1 MALHEPRSDRARAG
15 DAKLEINPKRSLL
28 ASSGREHSFLPELPV
43 VLRLHGLSVLDH
55 TYLSLISYTFPA
67 PFLGTVSLIAV
78 FFFCRPL
85 CLSFL
90 FTFWPF
96 RLYRIGRS
104 APAVAVISFPF
115 DFLVVYLF
123 YYKLTHLT

>member
-43 VLRLHGLSVLDH
+43 LLRLHGLSVLDH

-78 FFFCRPL
+78 FFFLSTSLPL
-85 CLSFL
+85 IPVHILAIPELPNWEVSSSRRGYFVSF
-90 FTFWPF
+90 
-96 RLYRIGRS
+96 
-104 APAVAVISFPF
+104 
-115 DFLVVYLF
+115 
-123 YYKLTHLT
+123 